1 MAKILIV
8 GCGNI
13 GSRHLQA
20 IAKLSFPIDVEIVE
34 PDEKNRTIAKTR
46 LSEINFDKN
55 KQNYSWYDSIQKTSI
70 SDLVIVATNAVPR
83 FSLVEE
89 LLENGHKK
97 FLLEKMV
104 TQSISDY
111 NVMLEKMTKFGAKGW
126 INLAHRYFDF
136 FIKLKNLVNSKESLH
151 LSVVTGNWG
160 IVGNAIHFLD
170 LFAWL
175 CNDYKIKLNGDN
187 LMNKILPNKRGKKLI
202 ELAGTITASSTNES
216 AFTLTFLPYEGL
228 PYMINLVTDNF
239 HLIVDETNN
248 RVFPIRNCSPD
259 LQHFTYQPVSQT
271 TTKIAKDILETGEC
285 KLPKLSEI
293 KFIHDELIRIF
304 SQHLEKL
311 TNKRETICPIT

>member
-8 GCGNI
+8 GCGDI

-20 IAKLSFPIDVEIVE
+20 IAKLPFPIDVEIVE

-55 KQNYSWYDSIQKTSI
+55 EQNYSWYDSIQKTSS
-70 SDLVIVATNAVPR
+70 SDLAIVATNAIPR
-83 FSLVEE
+83 FSIVRK
-89 LLENGHKK
+89 LLENGHKR

-111 NVMLEKMTKFGAKGW
+111 DIMLEKMTKFGAKGW
-126 INLAHRYFDF
+126 VNLVHRYFEF
-136 FIKLKNLVNSKESLH
+136 FIKLKNLVNSNQPLH

-160 IVGNAIHFLD
+160 AVGNAIHFLD

-187 LMNKILPNKRGKKLI
+187 LMNKILPNKRGKELI

-216 AFTLTFLPYEGL
+216 TLTLTFLPYDEL
-228 PYMINLVTDNF
+228 PYMINLVTDDF
-239 HLIVDETNN
+239 HLILDETNN
-248 RVFPIRNCSPD
+248 KVFPIRNCPPD

-271 TTKIAKDILETGEC
+271 TTKIVKDIIETGEC

-304 SQHLEKL
+304 SKHLEKL
-311 TNKRETICPIT
+311 TNKREKICPIT